1 MARKAWAKAEDDRG
15 QHEAMFDALSV
26 SEKVD
31 FGRQIA
37 VLLDTGGIPHATQ
50 SRVAVRLVLDGLYTA
65 KARR

>member
-1 MARKAWAKAEDDRG
+1 MAKAWAKAEDNRG

-31 FGRQIA
+31 FGRQISI
-37 VLLDTGGIPHATQ
+37 LLDNAGIPFGTVT
-50 SRVAVRLVLDGLYTA
+50 RVAIRKVLDDLYTA